1 MDLNKIKVDCTPLIE
16 ECGLTLYSLEYKKEN
31 GINLLEFVVDKKGFV
46 DMSEVEDVTGKINE
60 YLDKEDPIDE
70 DYSLSVLSRGSE
82 KDFPFDDASYYL
94 GEWVEIKT
102 YDQLH
107 TGELIECNSD
117 SLLVKTIKNKKT
129 KINANDILSLR
140 TVIKF

>member
-1 MDLNKIKVDCTPLIE
+1 MDLNKIKIDCTPLIE

-31 GINLLEFVVDKKGFV
+31 DINLLEFVVDKKGFV

-82 KDFPFDDASYYL
+82 KDFPFDDALYYV
-94 GEWVEIKT
+94 GEWVEVKT
-102 YDQLH
+102 MDQLH
-107 TGELIECNSD
+107 RGELLEKTND
-117 SLLVKTIKNKKT
+117 SIIISQN
-129 KINANDILSLR
+129 N
-140 TVIKF
+140 